1 MLDAHIIEEIKRRE
15 RERQRQ
21 ERQRPTLEIPKPD
34 DDDDPRRSE
43 RDERPGGTIVH
54 IDL

>member
-34 DDDDPRRSE
+34 DDDPRRSE
-43 RDERPGGTIVH
+43 RDERPGGTIVN

>member
-43 RDERPGGTIVH
+43 RDERPGGTIVN